1 MMSGANSE
9 NPLLEQRAPSVAT
22 PAARRA
28 VAALSG
34 RVLGAPVGFVRVG
47 EVVDFRGAPVSRWQP
62 GDPDQVA
69 WTVSRLLRKTSTAT
83 HFDDLSSVV
92 DPGELTFVRALAAA
106 PVRAP
111 SGNVVGHVG
120 ALDLEERAWTRGD
133 MDAIEDFAAMVG
145 ATPDLQASVDTA
157 DVHQHVRSL
166 VQEVRALDDSLTP
179 LVQYSE
185 EKGDAVLSGHIA
197 TVRGRVGAVL
207 GKQDRLRAR
216 AGIVGPVAGSVDLAR
231 LVVDVVASVDQRS
244 SLGPLRLDIEPGEF
258 PVMTGAVATKGVI
271 EQFVEHSARQ
281 FGSDAVAISLR
292 RVGSAE
298 SLHGRDQAQLDIV
311 VDGFVRAG
319 DLARAGAGFAR
330 AKGLPVAGSHIQL
343 QGDRIRLV
351 GDDVS
356 AESSAHQ
363 TRIRASW
370 SLETD

>member
-1 MMSGANSE
+1 MSGANSE
-9 NPLLEQRAPSVAT
+9 YQTLEQRAPSVAT

-28 VAALSG
+28 VASLAG

-69 WTVSRLLRKTSTAT
+69 WTVSRLLRRTTTTT
-83 HFDDLSSVV
+83 HFGDLTTVV
-92 DPGELTFVRALAAA
+92 DEGELTFVRSLAAA

-111 SGNVVGHVG
+111 SGTVVGHVG
-120 ALDLEERAWTRGD
+120 ALDLEERSWSRGD
-133 MDAIEDFAAMVG
+133 LDAIEDFAAMVA
-145 ATPDLQASVDTA
+145 ATPDLQASVDSS
-157 DVHQHVRSL
+157 DVHQHVRAL

-185 EKGDAVLSGHIA
+185 EKDDAVLSGHIA
-197 TVRGRVGAVL
+197 TVRGRIGAVL

-231 LVVDVVASVDQRS
+231 LVVDVVANVDRRS

-258 PVMTGAVATKGVI
+258 PVMTGAVATRGVI

-281 FGSDAVAISLR
+281 FGSDAVSLTLR
-292 RVGSAE
+292 RVGSDA
-298 SLHGRDQAQLDIV
+298 SLHGRDRAELHIV

-330 AKGLPVAGSHIQL
+330 ARGLPVAGSHIQL
-343 QGDRIRLV
+343 HGDRIRLV
-351 GDDVS
+351 GDDVE
-356 AESSAHQ
+356 AESSARQ
-363 TRIRASW
+363 TRIKASW